1 MTGEQLNK
9 QVKNSTIKNRPDT
22 QRQGDF
28 IYFTLEQ
35 PIYIHL
41 SLVTL
46 FVTIAYDMI
55 KFR

>member
-28 IYFTLEQ
+28 VCFPLEQ

-46 FVTIAYDMI
+46 FVTIAYDVI